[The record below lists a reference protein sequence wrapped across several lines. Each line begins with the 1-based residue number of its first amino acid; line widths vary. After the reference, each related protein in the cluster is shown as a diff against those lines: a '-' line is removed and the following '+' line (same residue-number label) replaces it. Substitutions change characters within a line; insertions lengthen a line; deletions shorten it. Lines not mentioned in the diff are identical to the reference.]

1 MVSANVESEW
11 LDMWNHVWGGLWDV
25 VVVFQTLPPA
35 AVATPQ
41 TDIHRFQ
48 HGQRPRRGGQGEH
61 GEILGQSLKD
71 VKYARVPL

>member
-1 MVSANVESEW
+1 MGS
-11 LDMWNHVWGGLWDV
+11 GGRLSD
-25 VVVFQTLPPA
+25 TPSDCLSNPPP
-35 AVATPQ
+35 PQ

-48 HGQRPRRGGQGEH
+48 QGEMPRRGGKGEH